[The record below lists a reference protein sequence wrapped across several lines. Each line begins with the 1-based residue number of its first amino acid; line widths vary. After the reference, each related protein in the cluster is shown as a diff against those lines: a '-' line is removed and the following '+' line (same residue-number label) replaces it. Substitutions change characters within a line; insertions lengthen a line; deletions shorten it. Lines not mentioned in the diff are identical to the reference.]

1 MQILNFT
8 PKELAFAERQFICRT
23 KYEIKAYYLLPKSM
37 RGAVERNP
45 LIKIDG
51 HNDLFFPDLL
61 LRKDKIIIEIDGK
74 YHNSFKQKK
83 RDHYRDDLFTKHGYS
98 IIRIKNED
106 LYFPIVYWQRLLE
119 GLEKNNFSGP
129 SYISYISELMN
140 LIEIEKKEM
149 LMIDWY

>member
-8 PKELAFAERQFICRT
+8 PKELAFAERQIFCRT
-23 KYEIKAYYLLPKSM
+23 KFEIKAYYLLPKSM
-37 RGAVERNP
+37 KGAVERNP
-45 LIKIDG
+45 LIKFDG
-51 HNDLFFPDLL
+51 HNDVFFPDLL
-61 LRKDKIIIEIDGK
+61 LRKDKIVIEIDGK
-74 YHNSFKQKK
+74 YHNSINQKK
-83 RDHYRDDLFTKHGYS
+83 HDNYRYDLFAQHGYS

-119 GLEKNNFSGP
+119 GLQKNNFSDP
-129 SYISYISELMN
+129 SYISELMN

>member
-23 KYEIKAYYLLPKSM
+23 KFEIKAYYLLPKSM

-83 RDHYRDDLFTKHGYS
+83 HDHYR
-98 IIRIKNED
+98 
-106 LYFPIVYWQRLLE
+106 
-119 GLEKNNFSGP
+119 
-129 SYISYISELMN
+129 
-140 LIEIEKKEM
+140 EIGRAHV
-149 LMIDWY
+149 

>member
-74 YHNSFKQKK
+74 YHNSHKQKK
-83 RDHYRDDLFTKHGYS
+83 HDNSRDDLFTKHGYS

>member
-8 PKELAFAERQFICRT
+8 PKELAFAERQIFCRT

-45 LIKIDG
+45 LIKFDG
-51 HNDLFFPDLL
+51 HNDVFFPDIL
-61 LRKDKIIIEIDGK
+61 LRKDKIVIEIDGK
-74 YHNSFKQKK
+74 YHNSINQKIH
-83 RDHYRDDLFTKHGYS
+83 DHHRDDLFAQHGYS

-119 GLEKNNFSGP
+119 GLQKNNFSDP
-129 SYISYISELMN
+129 SYISELMN

>member
-45 LIKIDG
+45 LIKFDG
-51 HNDLFFPDLL
+51 HNDVFFPDLL
-61 LRKDKIIIEIDGK
+61 LRKDKIVIEIDGK
-74 YHNSFKQKK
+74 YHNSINQKIH
-83 RDHYRDDLFTKHGYS
+83 DHHRDDLFAQHGYS

-119 GLEKNNFSGP
+119 GLQKNNFSDP
-129 SYISYISELMN
+129 SYISELMN

>member
-61 LRKDKIIIEIDGK
+61 LRKDKIVIEIDGK
-74 YHNSFKQKK
+74 YHNSINQKK
-83 RDHYRDDLFTKHGYS
+83 HDHYRDDLFAQHGYS

-119 GLEKNNFSGP
+119 GLQKNNFSDP
-129 SYISYISELMN
+129 SYISELMN

>member
-45 LIKIDG
+45 LIKFDG
-51 HNDLFFPDLL
+51 HNDVFFPDIL
-61 LRKDKIIIEIDGK
+61 LRKDKIVIEIDGK
-74 YHNSFKQKK
+74 YHNSINQKIH
-83 RDHYRDDLFTKHGYS
+83 DHHRDDLFAQHGYS

-119 GLEKNNFSGP
+119 GLQKNNFSGP
-129 SYISYISELMN
+129 SYISELMN